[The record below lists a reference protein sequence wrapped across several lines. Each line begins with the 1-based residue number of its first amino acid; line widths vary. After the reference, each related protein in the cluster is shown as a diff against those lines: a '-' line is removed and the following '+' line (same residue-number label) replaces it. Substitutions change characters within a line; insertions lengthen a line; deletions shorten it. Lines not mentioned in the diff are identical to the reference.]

1 MRVHWFYV
9 FDLEAE
15 GRKKPIGA
23 WILQDGVLDYVFDP
37 AYPDDEAI
45 PSDLINRMLEV
56 GEKVLGLEGL
66 RYWREHVGYTHS
78 ASQIKEEDVTDYTMW
93 FWERQAAVTEGCSL
107 RRGGGLGAGAGQLPT
122 KSAIAQTETRWT
134 AMSST

>member
-1 MRVHWFYV
+1 VKVHWFYV

-37 AYPDDEAI
+37 AYPEDEAI

-56 GEKVLGLEGL
+56 DAKVLGLEGL
-66 RYWREHVGYTHS
+66 EYWQGRVGYTRS
-78 ASQIKEEDVTDYTMW
+78 AGEIVEEEVQNYAEFLARM
-93 FWERQAAVTEGCSL
+93 S
-107 RRGGGLGAGAGQLPT
+107 
-122 KSAIAQTETRWT
+122 KAIAET
-134 AMSST
+134 

>member
-23 WILQDGVLDYVFDP
+23 WIIQDGSLDYVFDP
-37 AYPDDEAI
+37 AYPDDEEI

-56 GEKVLGLEGL
+56 GEKLLGLDGL
-66 RYWREHVGYTHS
+66 EYWQGHVGYTRS
-78 ASQIKEEDVTDYTMW
+78 ASQIYEEDVEDYAVW
-93 FWERQAAVTEGCSL
+93 FRMVKATITVDD
-107 RRGGGLGAGAGQLPT
+107 PN
-122 KSAIAQTETRWT
+122 RWP
-134 AMSST
+134 

>member
-1 MRVHWFYV
+1 MKVHWFYV

-23 WILQDGVLDYVFDP
+23 WILQDGKLDYVFDP

-56 GEKVLGLEGL
+56 GEKQLSREAFE
-66 RYWREHVGYTHS
+66 YWQTHVGYLRC
-78 ASQIKEEDVTDYTMW
+78 ASEIHLEQIDDYTAFLW
-93 FWERQAAVTEGCSL
+93 RLTSE
-107 RRGGGLGAGAGQLPT
+107 
-122 KSAIAQTETRWT
+122 
-134 AMSST
+134 

>member
-1 MRVHWFYV
+1 VTVHWFYV

-56 GEKVLGLEGL
+56 DAKVLGLDGL
-66 RYWREHVGYTHS
+66 EYWQGHVGYTRS
-78 ASQIKEEDVTDYTMW
+78 ASEIHMEEVVDYTGW
-93 FWERQAAVTEGCSL
+93 IQNTKAAV
-107 RRGGGLGAGAGQLPT
+107 
-122 KSAIAQTETRWT
+122 SA
-134 AMSST
+134 